1 MRRLARFGAIC
12 KIEKTRKHPW
22 RSDTFRS
29 ILHGCFLSFLNCTN
43 GTKSRKA
50 SNIYNSV
57 K

>member
-29 ILHGCFLSFLNCTN
+29 ILHGCFLSFLNSTN